1 MADISK
7 MTLPNS
13 SQYNLT
19 DINLPHSSLS
29 GESGGTTLSLVTT
42 GEKYNWN
49 NRDKKVTQTAITTNA
64 NYELLFS
71 GTADNTSRTET
82 VNKCNKFLFNPS
94 TGDFKCTGD
103 FMFGQYVNATQY
115 LNIPKILKA
124 DKLWSGS
131 LSSGSTDY
139 IDAANYNY
147 LIIFQ
152 NAGSDTNRKSMVVPL
167 AMVDHKTMSFQFHTE
182 SQFISFQIIDRS
194 PYSVPGGIIQLKFVN
209 RTSGGNMV
217 LCELWGAN

>member
-7 MTLPNS
+7 MTLPDN

-19 DINLPHSSLS
+19 DTNLPHSSLS

-82 VNKCNKFLFNPS
+82 VNKCSKILLNPS
-94 TGDFKCTGD
+94 TGDFKCQGSLT
-103 FMFGQYVNATQY
+103 FENV
-115 LNIPKILKA
+115 KVLKA
-124 DKLWSGS
+124 QQLWQGNVSGG
-131 LSSGSTDY
+131 GSAVAQFTVG
-139 IDAANYNY
+139 NKWNY
-147 LIIFQ
+147 LIVFT
-152 NAGSDTNRKSMVVPL
+152 NRGSDTNRK
-167 AMVDHKTMSFQFHTE
+167 AMIIPIAMLPSEFAIWINFEFHTQ
-182 SQFISFQIIDRS
+182 SDFISFQLSIDPIIGEDKQVSLRL
-194 PYSVPGGIIQLKFVN
+194 IN
-209 RTSGGNMV
+209 ETSGSAQMIRDV
-217 LCELWGAN
+217 WGAN